1 MYQRAIKL
9 PNINDVYT
17 FHKRINE
24 VSCDVD
30 LVSENFHYTVDAK
43 SLMGILS
50 MDLTTTVII
59 RAITNEEKIM
69 HQIDEIIKD
78 MHIEGDME

>member
-1 MYQRAIKL
+1 MYQTLVKL
-9 PNINDVYT
+9 PDINSVYE

-30 LVSENFHYTVDAK
+30 FMSTNLHYVVDAK

-50 MDLTTTVII
+50 MDLTVPVTLKALTDD
-59 RAITNEEKIM
+59 EEIAE
-69 HQIDEIIKD
+69 QIEQIIKD
-78 MHIEGDME
+78 VDIKA